1 MTRVAPDVE
10 YEPTEPGEDPFP
22 QVPAPDVPEEQQAQI
37 QVHRLAFPLPD
48 KRGITILNA
57 LIDAYLT
64 LRSEGMFVNQLHS
77 DLGGE
82 FTGAYIE
89 KWCKERC
96 ILTTTT
102 PGVSPQTNGRAERAV
117 QAMKTETKKIL
128 RGAQVGIEWWPIAV
142 RYLNEVWKRNR
153 TEAIGAIPPFMSK
166 VLIRILAHKGHGTQ
180 QRRGS
185 LPRPIL
191 AELWALGTSLRQH
204 TNLDQGCHHQHR
216 GASH

>member
-48 KRGITILNA
+48 KRGITVLNA

-82 FTGAYIE
+82 FTGAYIASGAG
-89 KWCKERC
+89 KDASSQQQPQGYPLK
-96 ILTTTT
+96 LT
-102 PGVSPQTNGRAERAV
+102 AE
-117 QAMKTETKKIL
+117 Q
-128 RGAQVGIEWWPIAV
+128 
-142 RYLNEVWKRNR
+142 
-153 TEAIGAIPPFMSK
+153 
-166 VLIRILAHKGHGTQ
+166 KGPYKQ
-180 QRRGS
+180 
-185 LPRPIL
+185 
-191 AELWALGTSLRQH
+191 
-204 TNLDQGCHHQHR
+204 
-216 GASH
+216 